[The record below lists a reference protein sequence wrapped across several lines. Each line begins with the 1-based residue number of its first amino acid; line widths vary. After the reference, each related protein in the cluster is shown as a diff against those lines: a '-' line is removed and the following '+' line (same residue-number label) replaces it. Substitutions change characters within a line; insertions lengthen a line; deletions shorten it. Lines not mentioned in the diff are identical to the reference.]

1 LLALPQPAMLL
12 TRSMAR
18 ADLRRIFDN
27 SSEFGVERFV
37 EGWFCESTQAT
48 LRALVERL
56 GKK

>member
-1 LLALPQPAMLL
+1 
-12 TRSMAR
+12 MAR